1 MRRAPCVK
9 RLLIAFAA
17 AGWIAGVLPAKAR
30 FVQPQ
35 SAPVERLLRNAQAY
49 RDAHPAD
56 ADACYTLARIHYL
69 AFSAGSATVPALKD
83 SDDGGKPSIPGDWM
97 IGFDLY
103 EARQMHAS
111 ELAAKDLRERNPK
124 APSET
129 FEEARGRRA
138 RQLEEQNWR
147 PKGDLAANAM
157 LAHAAAAVAGFHE
170 AMRLDPKN
178 GIHPLGFACLSEE
191 FADWNTAQ
199 KQTNLP
205 PELRAL
211 SHTAARAAY
220 LQAFRLAIIG
230 DARLPELPATG
241 IASLVSKEAGD
252 AYVRLAERDHAR
264 LGPSDRAALAEVK
277 AGLARLKKIRLGAIT
292 PIVFSLHPPAHLKSL
307 FAPGKHVAFDLRGYG
322 RRDHWP
328 WVKPGAAFLVWDPE
342 SRGVITSARQ
352 LFGGY
357 TFEIFRRDGFEAL
370 AALDDNGDG
379 QLTGDELRGIRV
391 WIDANGDGRSEPCE
405 VHDLCEFGITS
416 IAVQANSHDGP
427 HPANLHGIAL
437 RDGSTLPMWDWIA
450 KPSRS
455 HR

>member
-1 MRRAPCVK
+1 MRRASCTK
-9 RLLIAFAA
+9 RLLVAFAA
-17 AGWIAGVLPAKAR
+17 ASWMTGDLPATAK

-35 SAPVERLLRNAQAY
+35 SAPVERLLHNAQAY
-49 RDAHPAD
+49 RDTHPGD

-69 AFSAGSATVPALKD
+69 AFSAGSSTIPALKD
-83 SDDGGKPSIPGDWM
+83 ADDGGKPSMPGDWM

-103 EARQMHAS
+103 EARQNHAS
-111 ELAAKDLRERNPK
+111 ELATKDLRERNPK
-124 APSET
+124 APAET
-129 FEEARGRRA
+129 LEEARGRRA

-147 PKGDLAANAM
+147 PKGDLPANAM
-157 LAHAAAAVAGFHE
+157 LAHATAAVAEFRD
-170 AMRLDPKN
+170 AMRFDPKN
-178 GIHPLGFACLSEE
+178 GLYPLGFASLGEE
-191 FADWNTAQ
+191 FTDWNLSQ
-199 KQTNLP
+199 KMPNLP

-211 SHTAARAAY
+211 THAAARASY

-277 AGLARLKKIRLGAIT
+277 TGLARLNKIRLGAIT
-292 PIVFSLHPPAHLKSL
+292 PIIFSLHPPSRLTSL
-307 FAPGKHVAFDLRGYG
+307 LDPRKRVAFDLRGYG
-322 RRDHWP
+322 GRVRWP
-328 WVKPGAAFLVWDPE
+328 WVKPGVAFLVWDPE
-342 SRGVITSARQ
+342 SRGIITSARQ

-379 QLTGDELRGIRV
+379 QLTGEELRGIRV
-391 WIDANGDGRSEPCE
+391 WIDANGNGQSEPCE

-416 IAVQANSHDGP
+416 IAVQATSHDGP

-450 KPSRS
+450 RPIRG
-455 HR
+455 R

>member
-1 MRRAPCVK
+1 MRRASCVK
-9 RLLIAFAA
+9 RLLVAFAA
-17 AGWIAGVLPAKAR
+17 ASWIAGDLPAKAK
-30 FVQPQ
+30 FMQPQ
-35 SAPVERLLRNAQAY
+35 SAPVDRLLHNAQAY
-49 RDAHPAD
+49 HDAHPGD

-69 AFSAGSATVPALKD
+69 AFSAGSSTIPALKD
-83 SDDGGKPSIPGDWM
+83 SDDGGKPSTPGDWM

-103 EARQMHAS
+103 EARQNHAS
-111 ELAAKDLRERNPK
+111 ELATKDLRERSPK

-147 PKGDLAANAM
+147 PKGDLPVNTM
-157 LAHAAAAVAGFHE
+157 LAHAAAAVAGFRE

-178 GIHPLGFACLSEE
+178 GLYPLGFACLSEE
-191 FADWNTAQ
+191 FADWNTSQ
-199 KQTNLP
+199 KPPNLP

-211 SHTAARAAY
+211 THTIARTGY
-220 LQAFRLAIIG
+220 LQAFRLAITG

-241 IASLVSKEAGD
+241 IASLVSNEAGD
-252 AYVRLAERDHAR
+252 AYERLAERDHAR
-264 LGPSDRAALAEVK
+264 LGPGDRAALAEVK

-292 PIVFSLHPPAHLKSL
+292 PIVFSLHPPARLKSML
-307 FAPGKHVAFDLRGYG
+307 APRKRVAFDLRGYG
-322 RRDHWP
+322 RRERWP

-342 SRGVITSARQ
+342 SRGIIISARQ
-352 LFGGY
+352 LFGSY

-391 WIDANGDGRSEPCE
+391 WINASGNGQSEPCE

-416 IAVQANSHDGP
+416 IAVRATSHDGP

-437 RDGSTLPMWDWIA
+437 RDGGTLPMWDWIA
-450 KPSRS
+450 KPAR
-455 HR
+455 RR

>member
-1 MRRAPCVK
+1 MRRALCVK
-9 RLLIAFAA
+9 RLLMAFAA
-17 AGWIAGVLPAKAR
+17 AGWIAGDLPAKAK

-35 SAPVERLLRNAQAY
+35 SAPVERLLHNAQAY

-69 AFSAGSATVPALKD
+69 AFSAGSSTVPALKD
-83 SDDGGKPSIPGDWM
+83 SDDGGKPSIPDDWM

-103 EARQMHAS
+103 EARQKHAS
-111 ELAAKDLRERNPK
+111 ELAAKDLRDRNPK

-129 FEEARGRRA
+129 LEEARGRRG

-147 PKGDLAANAM
+147 PKGELAANAM
-157 LAHAAAAVAGFHE
+157 LAHATAAVAGFRD

-178 GIHPLGFACLSEE
+178 GLYPLGMACLSEE
-191 FADWNTAQ
+191 FADWNASQ
-199 KQTNLP
+199 KPANLT

-211 SHTAARAAY
+211 NHAAARAAY
-220 LQAFRLAIIG
+220 LQAFRLAITG

-241 IASLVSKEAGD
+241 IASLISKEAGD
-252 AYVRLAERDHAR
+252 AFVRLAERDHAR
-264 LGPSDRAALAEVK
+264 LGPGDRAALAEVK
-277 AGLARLKKIRLGAIT
+277 AGLAKLKKIRLGAIT
-292 PIVFSLHPPAHLKSL
+292 PIVFSLHPPAHLRSL
-307 FAPGKHVAFDLRGYG
+307 LAPRKRVAFDLRGYG
-322 RRDHWP
+322 RRERWP

-342 SRGVITSARQ
+342 SRGNITSARQ

-357 TFEIFRRDGFEAL
+357 TFEIFRKDGFEAL
-370 AALDDNGDG
+370 AALDNDGDG
-379 QLTGDELRGIRV
+379 QLTGDELQGVRV
-391 WIDANGDGRSEPCE
+391 WIDANGDGQCEPCE

-416 IAVQANSHDGP
+416 IAVRATSHDGP

-437 RDGSTLPMWDWIA
+437 RDGGTLPMWDWIA
-450 KPSRS
+450 RPVRR